1 MMKKI
6 KKFIKTALEFILNPR
21 LLLCFGIAW
30 MITNGWSYIMLAVG
44 TALDIKWMMGVAG
57 AYIAFL
63 YLPSPEKIVT
73 FAIAIFLMKRLFPN
87 DEKTLGRLKEMR
99 ATIKTKAKSY
109 VEKKKKD
116 REDNSDSEEK

>member
-1 MMKKI
+1 MKK
-6 KKFIKTALEFILNPR
+6 KVKRFIKNALEFILNPR

-30 MITNGWSYIMLAVG
+30 MITNGWSYVMIAVG
-44 TALDIKWMMGVAG
+44 TALDIKWMMAVSG

-99 ATIKTKAKSY
+99 AKIKTKAKSY

-116 REDNSDSEEK
+116 RDNK

>member
-1 MMKKI
+1 MKK
-6 KKFIKTALEFILNPR
+6 KVKRFIKTALEFILNPR

-99 ATIKTKAKSY
+99 AKIKTKAKSY

-116 REDNSDSEEK
+116 REESEDKEE

>member
-1 MMKKI
+1 MKK
-6 KKFIKTALEFILNPR
+6 KVNRFIKTALEFILNPR

-73 FAIAIFLMKRLFPN
+73 LAIAVFLMKRLFPN
-87 DEKTLGRLKEMR
+87 DEKTLGKLREMSAKLK
-99 ATIKTKAKSY
+99 AGAKSLA
-109 VEKKKKD
+109 EKKKSQKTD
-116 REDNSDSEEK
+116 KKE

>member
-1 MMKKI
+1 MKK
-6 KKFIKTALEFILNPR
+6 KVNRFIKTALEFILNPR

-44 TALDIKWMMGVAG
+44 TVLDIKWMMGVAG

-73 FAIAIFLMKRLFPN
+73 FAIAVFLMKRLFPN

-99 ATIKTKAKSY
+99 AKIKTKAKSY

-116 REDNSDSEEK
+116 REESEDKEE